1 MFFMYSTPFWVI
13 SSKNCQTH
21 YYWVMAFLIDLRS
34 QEIYEN
40 ICVYKNL
47 LPDSSYLYDSVRR
60 IEKENQGKYLYGP
73 WRKWYDFGTY
83 AEQQS
88 MPVENMDFVDRQFND
103 EFNLSKRLAHATNL
117 AITNYVTVHKI
128 ALPNNSF
135 ITTPS
140 LARYDENIS
149 TGNGLTMQYHTDFGI
164 GEWYW
169 PGEKFLV
176 TCTTYLNDDYVGGE
190 IEFYVKG
197 EKITYK
203 PSAGDI
209 LVFPSGSP
217 IYPGNEPYFHGVKV
231 ISQGK
236 KYLVRNYLKYPFEGT
251 DEWFEGEREFG
262 VEEWKKIAHE
272 KGKHQNLL
280 TIDPH
285 GNPHMSDVAVKIF
298 HQNTK

>member
-1 MFFMYSTPFWVI
+1 MFP
-13 SSKNCQTH
+13 
-21 YYWVMAFLIDLRS
+21 IDLHS
-34 QEIYEN
+34 EEIYEN
-40 ICVYKNL
+40 IRVYKNL
-47 LPDSSYLYDSVRR
+47 LPDALSLYEIVQR
-60 IEKENQGKYLYGP
+60 IEWQHDGKYLYGP
-73 WRKWYDFGTY
+73 WEKWYDFGTY
-83 AEQQS
+83 SGQQTLS
-88 MPVENMDFVDRQFND
+88 VENTDFVKEKFEE
-103 EFNLSKRLAHATNL
+103 EFTLYKRLAHATNL
-117 AITNYVTVHKI
+117 AIANYVTMYKMD
-128 ALPNNSF
+128 LPNNSF

-140 LARYDENIS
+140 LAKYNKTV
-149 TGNGLTMQYHTDFGI
+149 TGNVMTMNYHTDFGI

-262 VEEWKKIAHE
+262 VEEWKKIAIKKDRYH
-272 KGKHQNLL
+272 NLL
-280 TIDPH
+280 AIDPH
-285 GNPHMSDVAVKIF
+285 GNPQMSDVAVEIYNK
-298 HQNTK
+298 NSK